1 MLGILSSAI
10 NNRETDVVATE
21 PVELLNSSNLP
32 QAATDVRCP
41 PNHQHLGLLPEMMV
55 LATYRWTRSAQLQVG
70 GAQAA

>member
-1 MLGILSSAI
+1 MLCILSSTI

-32 QAATDVRCP
+32 EAATDVRCP